1 MITTA
6 EEKQANVPFTKF
18 LQDFKETLKSA
29 FYERADIKTFIR
41 ERGFPP
47 AVLKQIMDTNPFSV
61 AIPAQYG
68 GRGGHTKDILA
79 ILDAASYES
88 LPLSLM
94 FGINTGLFLGPV
106 TKYARE
112 AIKEDIFRRFLQNS
126 NMGGLMITEP
136 DYGSDALNMH
146 TSNVPGNGGYYIRGT
161 KHWQGLTGMADYW
174 LMTSRRKLSNGD
186 LARDIDFFIVDVHQ
200 PGQHI
205 EVEEYYNNIGLYP
218 IPYGKNKIDIHV
230 PEENKLQPES
240 TGLKL
245 MMDLLHRSRFQFPG
259 MAIGFIRRMLDEA
272 LQHTSSR
279 IIKGKPLIAL
289 DQVKHQVAG
298 IQNAFTVSSAM
309 CSRSAR
315 FSGIE
320 HDLSTSTV
328 EANTMKAYVTD
339 LMQQSAQTLTQLSGA
354 NGYKMENIAS
364 RGLMDSRP
372 FQVFEGSNEMLYT
385 QISEMVLKTM
395 GKLKK
400 MNLAEFLKDY
410 SLTKNAAEYFKP
422 LTDFKV
428 EVRMPQRKQVALGK
442 IISRIVAAEYVA
454 DMGTQG
460 FRKDLLSHSF
470 EAIKHEISIL
480 VSSFRYSNT
489 VVPVTEYQQNSSW
502 LDFCKP

>member
-1 MITTA
+1 
-6 EEKQANVPFTKF
+6 
-18 LQDFKETLKSA
+18 
-29 FYERADIKTFIR
+29 
-41 ERGFPP
+41 
-47 AVLKQIMDTNPFSV
+47 
-61 AIPAQYG
+61 
-68 GRGGHTKDILA
+68 
-79 ILDAASYES
+79 
-88 LPLSLM
+88 
-94 FGINTGLFLGPV
+94 
-106 TKYARE
+106 
-112 AIKEDIFRRFLQNS
+112 
-126 NMGGLMITEP
+126 
-136 DYGSDALNMH
+136 
-146 TSNVPGNGGYYIRGT
+146 
-161 KHWQGLTGMADYW
+161 
-174 LMTSRRKLSNGD
+174 
-186 LARDIDFFIVDVHQ
+186 
-200 PGQHI
+200 
-205 EVEEYYNNIGLYP
+205 
-218 IPYGKNKIDIHV
+218 
-230 PEENKLQPES
+230 
-240 TGLKL
+240 
-245 MMDLLHRSRFQFPG
+245 
-259 MAIGFIRRMLDEA
+259 MLDEA